1 MNGGKMMWEQ
11 KLIKTERGDFEIF
24 EAGNGEPLCVTHLY
38 SEFNQHGYHFAE
50 QFVDDF
56 KVYLVNLKETGNSTE
71 IKEEDELS
79 MSETSKD
86 LDAIR
91 IALGY
96 ENWTFAGHSTGGML
110 GLVYAANHSDSL
122 KRLIVG
128 GASATN
134 EYMKH
139 QESIYSDKN
148 PLYNR
153 LKEAFS
159 ILKSKGTTKE
169 ERVQAGRVWTEMS
182 LNDPSRFDDYLS
194 KPRNGKV
201 VQKRLDYYSYTE
213 LPTYDIREDISRIKT
228 PTIVFC
234 GRYDSQCPFVYSE
247 EIFNLVPNSTLYI
260 YENSNHSPHIEEKEK
275 FSGMVKDSVHLV

>member
-1 MNGGKMMWEQ
+1 MWKQ
-11 KLIKTERGDFEIF
+11 KIIKTERGNFEIF

-38 SEFNQHGYHFAE
+38 SEFNERGYHFADR
-50 QFVDDF
+50 FVDDF

-71 IKEEDELS
+71 INDEDELS

-86 LDAIR
+86 LEALR
-91 IALGY
+91 SALGY
-96 ENWTFAGHSTGGML
+96 VNWNFAGLSTGGML
-110 GLVYAANHSDSL
+110 GLVYAANHPDSL

-134 EYMKH
+134 EYMEH
-139 QESIYSDKN
+139 QESIYSDSN
-148 PLYNR
+148 PLNNR
-153 LKEAFS
+153 LKEVFS
-159 ILKSKGTTKE
+159 ILKSHDVTKE
-169 ERVQAGRVWTEMS
+169 EQVQAVREWTEMS
-182 LNDPSRFDDYLS
+182 LHDPSRFDEYFS
-194 KPRNGKV
+194 KPSSGKV

-247 EIFNLVPNSTLYI
+247 EIFNLVPNSTFYI
-260 YENSNHSPHIEEKEK
+260 FENSNHSPHIEEKEK
-275 FSGMVKDSVHLV
+275 FSGMVKDSFHLV